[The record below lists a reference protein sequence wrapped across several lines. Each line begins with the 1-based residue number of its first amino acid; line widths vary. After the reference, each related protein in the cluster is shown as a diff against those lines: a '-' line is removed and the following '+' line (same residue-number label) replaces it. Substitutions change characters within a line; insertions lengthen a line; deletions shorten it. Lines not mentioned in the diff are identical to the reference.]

1 MYSDVPVYRQLA
13 DVLRQQIVSG
23 KIPPL
28 SPLPSGKTLV
38 ETYGVARGTVEK
50 AVRVLQA
57 EGLVRTVPGR
67 GIYVV
72 PEGERSL
79 GAAGGGGGA

>member
-1 MYSDVPVYRQLA
+1 MDMYSDVPFYRQLA
-13 DVLRQQIVSG
+13 DVLRQRIVSEE
-23 KIPPL
+23 IPAL

-50 AVRVLQA
+50 AIKVLQS

-72 PEGERSL
+72 PEDQRPR
-79 GAAGGGGGA
+79 A

>member
-1 MYSDVPVYRQLA
+1 MFTVTLDMYSDVPLYRQLA
-13 DVLRQQIVSG
+13 DVLRQRIVSG

-50 AVRVLQA
+50 AIRVLQA

-67 GIYVV
+67 GIFVV
-72 PEGERSL
+72 PAEER
-79 GAAGGGGGA
+79 

>member
-1 MYSDVPVYRQLA
+1 MYSDVPLYRQLA
-13 DVLRQQIVSG
+13 DVLRQRITSG
-23 KIPPL
+23 EIPPR

-50 AVRVLQA
+50 AIKVLQA
-57 EGLVRTVPGR
+57 EGLVGTVPGR

-72 PEGERSL
+72 PPAER
-79 GAAGGGGGA
+79 G

>member
-1 MYSDVPVYRQLA
+1 MVFLSA
-13 DVLRQQIVSG
+13 VLRQRIVSG
-23 KIPPL
+23 EIPPL

-50 AVRVLQA
+50 AIGVLRA

-67 GIYVV
+67 GVYVV
-72 PEGERSL
+72 PPAER
-79 GAAGGGGGA
+79 G

>member
-1 MYSDVPVYRQLA
+1 VFTVTLDMYSDVPLYRQLA
-13 DVLRQQIVSG
+13 DVLRQRIVSG

-50 AVRVLQA
+50 AIRVLQA

-67 GIYVV
+67 GIFVV
-72 PEGERSL
+72 PAEER
-79 GAAGGGGGA
+79 

>member
-13 DVLRQQIVSG
+13 DVLRQRIVSG
-23 KIPPL
+23 EIPPL

-72 PEGERSL
+72 PGAER
-79 GAAGGGGGA
+79 G